1 MEKMNSKIL
10 LVFIS
15 SAIVISSCQSSS
27 SLSESESSS
36 RTPVTIT
43 NITHEAISETV
54 ELNATATFL
63 LKTNVKVNA
72 NGYLQKSTIQ
82 LGNFITKGEIL
93 FELKTKEATT
103 LDNTI
108 NSIDT
113 SFHFKGTIVIKA
125 PSSGYITNIDHQA
138 GDYVQDGDQVA
149 TISDKSSFAF
159 ILNLP
164 YELTSYISLNS
175 SLQMKLPDNSIL
187 TAKVER
193 AMPTMDPI
201 AQTQNYV
208 LKTDNQKM
216 IPENLIAKVLL
227 VKKSKS
233 NVTSLPKAS
242 VLTNEV
248 QSNFWIMKLIND
260 SIAIQVPVTIGL
272 QGGDKIEILSPELN
286 EADRIVLSG
295 NYGLED
301 SSKVKVIE

>member
-1 MEKMNSKIL
+1 MKKKNSKIL
-10 LVFIS
+10 LALIS
-15 SAIVISSCQSSS
+15 CAIVMLACQNTAPIDQADNSSC
-27 SLSESESSS
+27 
-36 RTPVTIT
+36 TPVTIT
-43 NITHEAISETV
+43 SISHGAISETV

-72 NGYLQKSTIQ
+72 NGYLQKSTIR
-82 LGNFITKGEIL
+82 LGDFVTKGEIL
-93 FELKTKEATT
+93 FELKTKEATS

-108 NSIDT
+108 NAIDT
-113 SFHFKGTIVIKA
+113 SFHFKGTIGIRA

-164 YELTSYISLNS
+164 YELTSYISINS
-175 SLQMKLPDNSIL
+175 LLQLKLPDNSVMS
-187 TAKVER
+187 AKVER

-208 LKTDNQKM
+208 LKTDNQNM

-227 VKKSKS
+227 VKKSKT
-233 NVTSLPKAS
+233 NVISMPKAA
-242 VLTNEV
+242 VLANET
-248 QSNFWIMKLIND
+248 QSKYWIMKLIND
-260 SIAIQVPVTIGL
+260 SVAIQVPVTIGL
-272 QGGDKIEILSPELN
+272 QGGGKIEILSPEFN
-286 EADRIVLSG
+286 PADKIVLSG

>member
-1 MEKMNSKIL
+1 MKKMNSKIL
-10 LVFIS
+10 IVFIS
-15 SAIVISSCQSSS
+15 CAISSCQNSSP
-27 SLSESESSS
+27 LSESESSS
-36 RTPVTIT
+36 RTPITIT
-43 NITHEAISETV
+43 TISHEAISETI

-72 NGYLQKSTIQ
+72 NGYLQKSTIR
-82 LGNFITKGEIL
+82 LGDFVNKGEFL
-93 FELKTKEATT
+93 FELKTKEASS

-113 SFHFKGTIVIKA
+113 SFHFKGTIGIKA
-125 PSSGYITNIDHQA
+125 TSSGYITSIDHQA

-164 YELTSYISLNS
+164 YELTSFIHINS
-175 SLQMKLPDNSIL
+175 MLQLRLPDNSIL
-187 TAKVER
+187 SAKVER

-227 VKKSKS
+227 VKKSKT
-233 NVTSLPKAS
+233 NVISLPKAA
-242 VLTNEV
+242 VLANEI
-248 QSNFWIMKLIND
+248 QSKYWIMKLLND
-260 SIAIQVPVTIGL
+260 SVAIQVPVTIGL
-272 QGGDKIEILSPELN
+272 QGSGKIEILSPEFN
-286 EADRIVLSG
+286 PADKIVLSG